1 MYHRFLNRAG
11 IARLVEARFPRTRLG
26 EATLQAW
33 AKDALDGIEEAQEI
47 FHTLSHWTWWEVP
60 RDILFAEK
68 GGLSSPW
75 LVPPEVISYF
85 LPGCMIHSLLPRVNQ
100 IGIGTAVDALAD
112 DGYHFQALTSRQA
125 LAAGWFAYYVALI
138 PEYVYNGLIN
148 IVRIKIERMPTDAA
162 DLREKCVL
170 LEAFATVDKRWERR
184 WQSMSG
190 RQL

>member
-47 FHTLSHWTWWEVP
+47 FHTLSHWTWWDVP
-60 RDILFAEK
+60 RNILFAEK
-68 GGLSSPW
+68 GGLYYSW

-85 LPGCMIHSLLPRVNQ
+85 LPGCMIHSLLRLSE
-100 IGIGTAVDALAD
+100 IGIWTTLGALAD

-125 LAAGWFAYYVALI
+125 LAAGWLAYYVALI
-138 PEYVYNGLIN
+138 PEYVYDGRIN
-148 IVRIKIERMPTDAA
+148 IVRSKIERMPTDSA